1 MFTQHATVR
10 ETTGCLLGVVSVAM
24 KSDYERLLDAARE
37 KFQGVVETPSDLGRL
52 IDESSQT
59 LTNWKSR
66 GLPSSKIT
74 KLAKIVGVYP
84 AWLEDGTG
92 EKWLPENAAGKIP
105 EPVIPAGAS
114 VVAYDNPDEL
124 DPERY
129 VWIDRYDINLSA
141 GCGNIQWVVNQ
152 KDPICFR
159 AAWFKF
165 KGLPVEDCKALY
177 VRGRSMEPVLQDYDT
192 VLIDTSKKDIVDGD
206 VYAVCLADEFYIK
219 AVHRKPGAVVLRS
232 YNKDFE
238 DIEVAGEQLN
248 QLCIIGKM
256 AWRGG

>member
-1 MFTQHATVR
+1 MNHTLPYILGMELKDILRVLM
-10 ETTGCLLGVVSVAM
+10 ETRGVGQNELA
-24 KSDYERLLDAARE
+24 D
-37 KFQGVVETPSDLGRL
+37 
-52 IDESSQT
+52 
-59 LTNWKSR
+59 
-66 GLPSSKIT
+66 IT
-74 KLAKIVGVYP
+74 KVPQPTIFRILKGESKDPRSGTLRPLADYFAVTIAQLRGDDP
-84 AWLEDGTG
+84 
-92 EKWLPENAAGKIP
+92 LPEDLAQLTGVSFVQPK
-105 EPVIPAGAS
+105 IPAGSS
-114 VVAYDNPDEL
+114 VRVYDNPDEL
-124 DPERY
+124 DPESY

-159 AAWFKF
+159 AAWFRF
-165 KGLPVEDCKALY
+165 KGLPIDDCKALY

-206 VYAVCLADEFYIK
+206 VYALCLEDEFYIK

-248 QLCIIGKM
+248 HLCVIGKM
-256 AWRGG
+256 VWRGG